1 MRWSFKGVC
10 CRISS
15 RPISSF
21 YGANPMSKGACHETQ
36 KWQTLFS
43 KHYTLS
49 LLFWGLTLYFEFAF
63 LGLKVIVSVKR

>member
-1 MRWSFKGVC
+1 MRSFKGVC

-21 YGANPMSKGACHETQ
+21 YGADQHCKEHAMRSENGKRS
-36 KWQTLFS
+36 WRS
-43 KHYTLS
+43 
-49 LLFWGLTLYFEFAF
+49 LYFEFAF